1 MHLSSNLDNENKNS
15 NPNNGVNY
23 IAFASIVKSEPV
35 DVNERDDDVD
45 QFDSSKEELDDDR
58 DIYESFDQFFE
69 ESFKFKKV
77 NNSAFKKL

>member
-1 MHLSSNLDNENKNS
+1 MHLSSNLDNANKNS

-35 DVNERDDDVD
+35 DVNERDDDVE